1 MKITFKSPKEIVV
14 VKEIKKTIPEI
25 NINEIIDNAERK
37 TVRAFTKELGV
48 ITLWEGAAYDAIG
61 QWTDASVLKR
71 INEIYK

>member
-25 NINEIIDNAERK
+25 NINEIVDSAERK

>member
-25 NINEIIDNAERK
+25 NINEIVDNAERK
-37 TVRAFTKELGV
+37 TVRAFTKELGA

>member
-25 NINEIIDNAERK
+25 NINEIVDNSERK

-48 ITLWEGAAYDAIG
+48 ITLWEGDAYDTIG